1 MLLLHLSDIH
11 FSRRHSGSAMDPH
24 KHVRNCLEL
33 DAIAQCEKLGRAPDA
48 VLLSGDVAFAGH
60 PEEYKFAQS
69 WLEGLCA
76 KVDAKLQ
83 QVFVIP
89 GNHDVD
95 RGVSG
100 RQLIQ
105 SLHRSLKN
113 LSGPKLERQLF
124 DYMHDQETAE
134 ALYQSISAYND
145 FAKQFFCDLKPPHR
159 TTASRDLE
167 LNDGSTL
174 RLSGFNSSFVSSA
187 FDKENDLFVDPASF
201 QLTHES
207 GVEHLVLC
215 HHPYNWLRQGR
226 ELEDHLRTVARLH
239 LFGHEH
245 VNRVVEGKDWM
256 QLTASAAQPDKEEPD
271 WEPGY
276 NLIEVSVSGSGNERY
291 LEVKAHVRKWQ
302 FRPGEFVSKHNR
314 GADAFSQSIKLPAWN
329 KPRVP
334 ASAPTQDVSGPDAPT
349 EPDVIHVAPSTPAR
363 ALSIRF
369 FKLTLSQR
377 SAIAGKLNLLEEEDA
392 NEPDFERFRRV
403 FLRAQAR
410 GLLDTID
417 QAVSENE
424 RLNKD

>member
-11 FSRRHSGSAMDPH
+11 FSRRHSSSAMDPH

-33 DAIAQCEKLGRAPDA
+33 DVIAQCAKLGRAPDA
-48 VLLSGDVAFAGH
+48 ILVSGDVAFAGH

-69 WLEGLCA
+69 WLETLCA
-76 KVDAKLQ
+76 KVGAKLQ

-105 SLHRSLKN
+105 SLHRTLKTVH
-113 LSGPKLERQLF
+113 GPRLEAQLF

-134 ALYQSISAYND
+134 VLYQSISAYND
-145 FAKQFFCDLKPPHR
+145 FAKTFFCDLKPPHR
-159 TTASRDLE
+159 TIASRDLE

-187 FDKENDLFVDPASF
+187 FDKENDLFVDPACF

-207 GVEHLVLC
+207 GVEHVALC

-226 ELEDHLRTVARLH
+226 DLADHLQSVARLH

-245 VNRVVEGKDWM
+245 VNRVVQGKDWM
-256 QLTASAAQPDKEEPD
+256 QLAASATQPDKEEPD

-276 NLIEVSVSGSGNERY
+276 NLIEVSVSGSGNDRH
-291 LEVKAHVRKWQ
+291 LDLKAHVRKWQ
-302 FRPGEFVSKHNR
+302 FRPGEFVPKHNR
-314 GADAFSQSIKLPAWN
+314 GADVFAQSIKLPAWN
-329 KPRVP
+329 KPLVP
-334 ASAPTQDVSGPDAPT
+334 VSASPPTVHGPEAAIKLDVTRA
-349 EPDVIHVAPSTPAR
+349 APSIPAR

-377 SAIAGKLNLLEEEDA
+377 CAIAGKLNLLEEEDA

-410 GLLDTID
+410 GWLDAIE
-417 QAVSENE
+417 QAVGDYETSN
-424 RLNKD
+424 RG